1 VPTTPDAT
9 TRQWIQV
16 ESPSELRFTVAREG
30 AKPLLMPMYAISDQR
45 YSVYWQMQSP
55 MKKS

>member
-1 VPTTPDAT
+1 
-9 TRQWIQV
+9 
-16 ESPSELRFTVAREG
+16 LRFTVAREG